1 MVRLW
6 DPATG
11 QPAGPPLESR
21 TGSVQ
26 ALAAVPPQPGSR
38 TLLAS
43 GRGRTVR
50 LWDLASSRLVG
61 RIARCAAVTTLR
73 GWGGSL
79 LAIGSADGLTVIALA
94 KLPCSLGDDHE
105 MSTSRDETGSGAPTR
120 FGPGQ

>member
-1 MVRLW
+1 V
-6 DPATG
+6 T
-11 QPAGPPLESR
+11 
-21 TGSVQ
+21 
-26 ALAAVPPQPGSR
+26 ALAVVPLPDGR
-38 TLLAS
+38 TLLA
-43 GRGRTVR
+43 GGGEGRTVR